1 MNLRQDLRYAVR
13 ALARTPGFTSII
25 VLTLGLGIGANAA
38 IFALTDQMLLRML
51 PVQDPGELVV
61 LDGPGAFR
69 GRTFNRATF
78 SYPMYQDFR
87 DRNDVFAG
95 VIGRFPSAMTV
106 MVDGQAE
113 RATGELVT
121 GNFFDVLGVK
131 PALGRLLTAADD
143 RTPGAHP
150 VAVISY
156 AYWHRRFGRDPAVLN
171 KPITING
178 YPMTVVGVVQAGF
191 DGLVLGEPAD
201 VSVPVMMKA
210 QMTPTW
216 NDLDNRRSRWL
227 TVVARLKTG
236 VSIEQARA
244 SMNVL
249 YRQIN
254 AQEIKEMPDV
264 SERFRERFL
273 SKALLVEPAGRGPN
287 IGARRDSAT
296 PLVVMMGMVGIVL
309 LIACA
314 NVANLLIAKLTS
326 RQKEIA
332 VRAALG
338 AGRWQIVRQY
348 FLESLLLAMGG
359 GVLGLVFAW
368 WTTGLLV
375 GAIPIQDLV
384 RTLSPEPDARVLAFT
399 LLLSIVTAIVVGLV
413 PALQA
418 SRPSLVTALKDDIGT
433 TSGGVKHARLR
444 KGLVIGQVALSVL
457 LLAAAGLF
465 AKSLYNL
472 RTLDPGFR
480 LERLVT
486 FSIDPSLSNYSQE
499 RIQQLAARLHESIS
513 SLGEVVSASASE
525 VPALTDSTWS
535 STVVIEGYKSKEGED
550 MNPSVNGIG
559 PRYFAT
565 MGVPMIVGREFT
577 ERDAASAPKVAIINE
592 TMAEKYWG
600 DAPSAIGRRFGFGR
614 DRTSMIEIVGVVRDA
629 KHATLREEIPRF
641 VYVPYMQNDEVSGLT
656 FYVRSS
662 GAPERMVP
670 TLRQAVRAI
679 DPAIPVYD
687 VKTMEVQARESL
699 FIDRILSGLSLSFG
713 GLATLLAAVGLYG
726 VMSYAVARRTRE
738 IGIRMALG
746 AGRRRV
752 LALVLSEVGLM
763 AAGGIVLG
771 LAAAAALLKL
781 LGSELAERL
790 LFGLSPA
797 DPATIAVSTTILAMV
812 ALLAGY
818 VPARRATTIDPMRAL
833 RAE

>member
-1 MNLRQDLRYAVR
+1 
-13 ALARTPGFTSII
+13 
-25 VLTLGLGIGANAA
+25 
-38 IFALTDQMLLRML
+38 
-51 PVQDPGELVV
+51 
-61 LDGPGAFR
+61 
-69 GRTFNRATF
+69 
-78 SYPMYQDFR
+78 MYRDFR

-106 MVDGQAE
+106 LVDGQAE
-113 RATGELVT
+113 RVAGEIIT

-131 PALGRLLTAADD
+131 PALGRLLAASDD
-143 RTPGAHP
+143 RMPGAHP
-150 VAVISY
+150 VAVISD
-156 AYWHRRFGRDPAVLN
+156 AYWHRRFGRDRAVLN

-178 YPMTVVGVVQAGF
+178 YPMTIVGVVQEGF
-191 DGLVLGEPAD
+191 SGLVLGEPAD

-227 TVVARLKTG
+227 TVVARLKPG

-348 FLESLLLAMGG
+348 FLESLLLALGG
-359 GVLGLVFAW
+359 GILGLVFAW

-375 GAIPIQDLV
+375 RAIPIQDLV
-384 RTLSPEPDARVLAFT
+384 RTLSAEPDARVLAFT
-399 LLLSIVTAIVVGLV
+399 LLLSVVTAVVVGLV

-418 SRPSLVTALKDDIGT
+418 SRPSLVTALKDEIGT
-433 TSGGVKHARLR
+433 TSGGLKHARLR

-486 FSIDPSLSNYSQE
+486 FSIDPSLSNYGQE
-499 RIQQLAARLHESIS
+499 RIQQLAARLHDALS

-559 PRYFAT
+559 PKYFAT

-577 ERDAASAPKVAIINE
+577 ERDTASAPKVAIINE
-592 TMAEKYWG
+592 TMAKKYWA

-656 FYVRSS
+656 FYVRTS

-670 TLRQAVRAI
+670 ALRQAVRAI

-687 VKTMEVQARESL
+687 VKTMDVQARESL

-763 AAGGIVLG
+763 AVGGIILG

-797 DPATIAVSTTILAMV
+797 DPATITASTAILALV

-833 RAE
+833 RSE